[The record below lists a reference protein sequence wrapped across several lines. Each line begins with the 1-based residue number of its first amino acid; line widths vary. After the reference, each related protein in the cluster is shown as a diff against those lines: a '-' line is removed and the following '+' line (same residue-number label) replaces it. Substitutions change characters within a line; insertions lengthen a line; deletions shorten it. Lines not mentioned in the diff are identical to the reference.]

1 MSRSVASS
9 SWFTDNGQMHP
20 WICLLTVWLVSGL
33 VACTGPVPSPPG
45 AATTPAPSAATSAA
59 AVGINQLFS
68 LGAGRRLKLECRGS
82 QGPTVILESDDETD
96 SGQWRFVLED
106 LDEVR
111 VCRYDR
117 AGLGESSRAR
127 GCRGAADLR
136 GDLEDL
142 LRAARLEPPYVL
154 VGAGGGGFLVVEFA
168 LTHPDLTAGLV
179 LAETP
184 RAIRPSE
191 WPDEV
196 RVQLA
201 CTHPANLEHRDYVG
215 IEKRVW
221 DRRRNLGDLPMTV
234 ISNNYGRA
242 PSNAEE
248 RSNVQDQRGWLELSG
263 SSRQV
268 IVTSGRNVPVRE
280 SELLA
285 DEIRRVVAQAR
296 FR

>member
-1 MSRSVASS
+1 M
-9 SWFTDNGQMHP
+9 
-20 WICLLTVWLVSGL
+20 
-33 VACTGPVPSPPG
+33 
-45 AATTPAPSAATSAA
+45 
-59 AVGINQLFS
+59 
-68 LGAGRRLKLECRGS
+68 
-82 QGPTVILESDDETD
+82 ILESDDETD
-96 SGQWRFVLED
+96 SGQWRFVL
-106 LDEVR
+106 DELGAVR
-111 VCRYDR
+111 ACRYDR

-127 GCRGAADLR
+127 GCRRAADLR

-142 LRAARLEPPYVL
+142 LRAAKLEPPYVM
-154 VGAGGGGFLVVEFA
+154 VGAGGGGFLAVEFA

-191 WPDEV
+191 WPAEV

-242 PSNAEE
+242 ASNAEE

-285 DEIRRVVAQAR
+285 DEIMRVVAQAR